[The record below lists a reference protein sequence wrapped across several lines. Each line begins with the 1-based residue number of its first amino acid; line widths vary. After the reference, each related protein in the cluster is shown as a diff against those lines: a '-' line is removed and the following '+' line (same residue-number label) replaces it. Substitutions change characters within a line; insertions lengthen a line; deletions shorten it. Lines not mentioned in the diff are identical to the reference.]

1 MAPRTEFQTGVQKVG
16 YKQGGRAKIVYK
28 LHPKM
33 ASKYCLYKW
42 RPQVAFKIFVKKGVE
57 KWCLKLRPKRGG
69 QRIAPTKDVQNWG
82 P

>member
-1 MAPRTEFQTGVQKVG
+1 MSKKWGTNKAG
-16 YKQGGRAKIVYK
+16 VYK

-42 RPQVAFKIFVKKGVE
+42 RPQVAFKIFVKKAVE

>member
-33 ASKYCLYKW
+33 ASKNSLYKW
-42 RPQVAFKIFVKKGVE
+42 CPQVAFKIFVKKGVK
-57 KWCLKLRPKRGG
+57 KWCLKLRPKRGV
-69 QRIAPTKDVQNWG
+69 KE
-82 P
+82 